1 METPLAVLVV
11 ALAPQSGKS
20 TVAALAAERLGTTW
34 RASST
39 PVVERLE
46 RELDLP
52 AGTIATERAID
63 HDRYRA
69 ELVALGDEMAA
80 RGELPGV
87 LCVEAGFRVID
98 GIRREHELAATR
110 EAARARG
117 WRPLVLC
124 VERPGQE
131 LTDNT
136 EAEAL
141 RRAAD
146 LVILNDGSLE
156 DLRRRVDA
164 ALGVAPDEGVDPRSH
179 A

>member
-1 METPLAVLVV
+1 MVSLMQQPLAVLIV

-20 TVAALAAERLGTTW
+20 TVAALVAERLQTPW
-34 RASST
+34 RASSA
-39 PVVERLE
+39 PVIERLE
-46 RELDLP
+46 GELGLAPGKIARERVL
-52 AGTIATERAID
+52 D

-69 ELVALGDEMAA
+69 ELVALGDEMAE

-110 EAARARG
+110 DAARAKG
-117 WRPLVLC
+117 WRTLILC
-124 VERPGQE
+124 VERPGQQ

-146 LVILNDGSLE
+146 LMLLNDGSLD

-164 ALGVAPDEGVDPRSH
+164 ALGLEA
-179 A
+179 

>member
-1 METPLAVLVV
+1 MQQPLAVLIV

-20 TVAALAAERLGTTW
+20 TVAALVAERLGTPW
-34 RASST
+34 RASSA
-39 PVVERLE
+39 PVIERLE
-46 RELDLP
+46 GELGLAP
-52 AGTIATERAID
+52 GTIARERALD

-69 ELVALGDEMAA
+69 ELVALGDEMAE

-110 EAARARG
+110 DAARAKG
-117 WRPLVLC
+117 WRTLILC
-124 VERPGQE
+124 VERPGQQ

-146 LVILNDGSLE
+146 LMLLNDGSLD

-164 ALGVAPDEGVDPRSH
+164 ALGLES
-179 A
+179 

>member
-1 METPLAVLVV
+1 MDTPLAVLVV

-20 TVAALAAERLGTTW
+20 TVAALAAERLGTEW
-34 RASST
+34 RASSA

-46 RELDLP
+46 AELGLAP
-52 AGTIATERAID
+52 GTIAAERALD

-69 ELVALGDEMAA
+69 ELVALGDEMAG

-87 LCVEAGFRVID
+87 LCIEAGFRVVD
-98 GIRREHELAATR
+98 GIRRAHELEATR
-110 EAARARG
+110 AAARERG

-136 EAEAL
+136 EADAL

-146 LVILNDGSLE
+146 LVIVNDGSLE
-156 DLRRRVDA
+156 ELRRRVDA
-164 ALGVAPDEGVDPRSH
+164 ALGIDAR
-179 A
+179 

>member
-1 METPLAVLVV
+1 MTSWIL
-11 ALAPQSGKS
+11 
-20 TVAALAAERLGTTW
+20 
-34 RASST
+34 
-39 PVVERLE
+39 
-46 RELDLP
+46 ELDRGKGIPHEGNYSSFLGVQEKRLKQESSEEQ
-52 AGTIATERAID
+52 AQQRTIARERALD

-69 ELVALGDEMAA
+69 ELVALGDEMAE

-110 EAARARG
+110 DAARAKG
-117 WRPLVLC
+117 WRTLILC
-124 VERPGQE
+124 VERPGQQR
-131 LTDNT
+131 TDNT

-146 LVILNDGSLE
+146 LMLLNDGSLD

-164 ALGVAPDEGVDPRSH
+164 ALGLES
-179 A
+179 